1 MAFADNNIIPV
12 QLDYRFVTTRKIWQ
26 YDYGQILSITGQNLP
41 TATEVHF
48 SLDIRGGSTL
58 SRVGTT
64 IDGVT
69 TVKIPDELLKNNGK
83 SGDFSIYAFIY
94 VTDEESGNTEYRITI
109 PVYSRPKPENP
120 SVDPAPE
127 PNIFHETVTAV
138 NNAADR
144 AEKAA
149 KDTEQIRDNLNLD
162 LSEKITRPQSAKV
175 GQVIAVKE
183 VGTDGKPTDFEAK
196 DMTGGASTEEIKE
209 AVGAY
214 MQEHPFEETD
224 PTVPDW
230 AKRPE
235 KPTYTAEDVGALPD
249 NTKIPTK
256 TSELE
261 NDSGFLTEHQD
272 ISGKLDSPPNPE
284 VGKILKIK
292 SVNEDGTFTC
302 EWADDG
308 GSNLDVRINGESIV
322 QDGVVE
328 IPVAGYTSPTQIQA
342 IGLVCVPQGYGISF
356 QYNTHNLIIS
366 NPLPSL
372 IDGRNNMWQAD
383 YYALTLRR
391 IDYAVK
397 AAMCDGKGTAWTADE
412 QAAARERMGIISE
425 DDFELIAT
433 VNPSKEEIVS
443 SMLIDLAKPIKANF
457 YIVCNIGITDK
468 SLNYVNIPRLQLTI
482 NDYTTWM
489 YQPLQKNDTELR
501 YMLMQIPIC
510 KKSGLVILSNHIPIN
525 NDFQSGTNLV
535 GNGLGIAP
543 YSDRNYSKGITKINI
558 VAKDNYSAGYF
569 SKNTVF
575 TIYGKRI

>member
-1 MAFADNNIIPV
+1 MAFADTNIIPV

-64 IDGVT
+64 VDGVT

-94 VTDEESGNTEYRITI
+94 VIDEESGNTEYRITI

-120 SVDPAPE
+120 NVDPTPE

-175 GQVIAVKE
+175 GQIIAVKE

-230 AKRPE
+230 AKQPE

-261 NDSGFLTEHQD
+261 NDSGFLN
-272 ISGKLDSPPNPE
+272 SPPTPE
-284 VGKILKIK
+284 PGKILKIK
-292 SVNEDGTFTC
+292 SVNEDGTFVC
-302 EWADDG
+302 EWADG
-308 GSNLDVRINGESIV
+308 GSNLDVRIDGQSIV
-322 QDGVVE
+322 QDGVAE
-328 IPVAGYTSPTQIQA
+328 IPVANRDNVLGVIKTIPYEFWRTGVGADVNGQLRLYPASEKNIDARQKINVSP
-342 IGLVCVPQGYGISF
+342 ISVK
-356 QYNTHNLIIS
+356 NL
-366 NPLPSL
+366 
-372 IDGRNNMWQAD
+372 
-383 YYALTLRR
+383 
-391 IDYAVK
+391 DYAVK
-397 AAMCDGKGTAWTADE
+397 AAMCDGKSAAWTAEE
-412 QAAARERMGIISE
+412 QAAARERMGIGDLKNVVS
-425 DDFELIAT
+425 AT
-433 VNPSKEEIVS
+433 LE
-443 SMLIDLAKPIKANF
+443 
-457 YIVCNIGITDK
+457 
-468 SLNYVNIPRLQLTI
+468 
-482 NDYTTWM
+482 
-489 YQPLQKNDTELR
+489 
-501 YMLMQIPIC
+501 
-510 KKSGLVILSNHIPIN
+510 
-525 NDFQSGTNLV
+525 
-535 GNGLGIAP
+535 
-543 YSDRNYSKGITKINI
+543 
-558 VAKDNYSAGYF
+558 
-569 SKNTVF
+569 
-575 TIYGKRI
+575 

>member
-1 MAFADNNIIPV
+1 MDTNIIPV

-64 IDGVT
+64 MDGVT

-94 VTDEESGNTEYRITI
+94 VADEESGNTEYRITI

-230 AKRPE
+230 AKQPE
-235 KPTYTAEDVGALPD
+235 KPTYTAEEVGALPD

-261 NDSGFLTEHQD
+261 NDSGFLV
-272 ISGKLDSPPNPE
+272 SPPAPE
-284 VGKILKIK
+284 VGKILKIR

-308 GSNLDVRINGESIV
+308 GSNLDVRIDGKSIV
-322 QDGVVE
+322 QDGVAE
-328 IPVAGYTSPTQIQA
+328 IPISSHDTLGLVYTDNSAGGYTT
-342 IGLVCVPQGYGISF
+342 GLMNQQGRLKV
-356 QYNTHNLIIS
+356 NTASIDDVNKRRLRKEIDCS
-366 NPLPSL
+366 NF
-372 IDGRNNMWQAD
+372 
-383 YYALTLRR
+383 
-391 IDYAVK
+391 DYAVK
-397 AAMCDGKGTAWTADE
+397 AAMCDGKGATWTAEEQASARDRMGAWTTIADITLAE
-412 QAAARERMGIISE
+412 DVNLIDGVSVQGYRKYSVVVLLSQIIATDCYIQPRIVCGNSKTAMAYESAKNMTFLLFDIEELGYIGGENSSSLFGCGSYKNEIGAISPNACKYSTVKANYNSTGKFPFLMGIG
-425 DDFELIAT
+425 
-433 VNPSKEEIVS
+433 VV
-443 SMLIDLAKPIKANF
+443 AN
-457 YIVCNIGITDK
+457 GA
-468 SLNYVNIPRLQLTI
+468 NIP
-482 NDYTTWM
+482 
-489 YQPLQKNDTELR
+489 
-501 YMLMQIPIC
+501 
-510 KKSGLVILSNHIPIN
+510 SGS
-525 NDFQSGTNLV
+525 
-535 GNGLGIAP
+535 
-543 YSDRNYSKGITKINI
+543 
-558 VAKDNYSAGYF
+558 
-569 SKNTVF
+569 
-575 TIYGKRI
+575 RIIIRGV

>member
-1 MAFADNNIIPV
+1 MDTNIIPI

-64 IDGVT
+64 MDGVT

-183 VGTDGKPTDFEAK
+183 VGTDGKPTNFEAK

-261 NDSGFLTEHQD
+261 NDSGFLY
-272 ISGKLDSPPNPE
+272 SPPTPE

-302 EWADDG
+302 EWADG
-308 GSNLDVRINGESIV
+308 GSNLDVRIDGQSIV
-322 QDGVVE
+322 QDGVAD
-328 IPVAGYTSPTQIQA
+328 IPVGQWNKYSLFKVGSGMSVTAGEI
-342 IGLVCVPQGYGISF
+342 
-356 QYNTHNLIIS
+356 H
-366 NPLPSL
+366 PLPANDDRLSKREWYSPITAGIL
-372 IDGRNNMWQAD
+372 DKS
-383 YYALTLRR
+383 
-391 IDYAVK
+391 VK
-397 AAMCDGKGTAWTADE
+397 AAMCDGKGATWTADE
-412 QAAARERMGIISE
+412 QVAARERMGVGDYAVIISTTLE
-425 DDFELIAT
+425 EETVSITYTQKDNGNALNEKDIIVYIELPNAAT
-433 VNPSKEEIVS
+433 
-443 SMLIDLAKPIKANF
+443 
-457 YIVCNIGITDK
+457 
-468 SLNYVNIPRLQLTI
+468 
-482 NDYTTWM
+482 
-489 YQPLQKNDTELR
+489 KNTNGW
-501 YMLMQIPIC
+501 I
-510 KKSGLVILSNHIPIN
+510 SFN
-525 NDFQSGTNLV
+525 NDKIYNNIFMAKDYKYYIGKMRDIGGLWIGENNTFAAINPASATNSEYLRHQAYGIKNPDVISIINRINIYLVNGEKFPVGTNIKIYSRRL
-535 GNGLGIAP
+535 GN
-543 YSDRNYSKGITKINI
+543 
-558 VAKDNYSAGYF
+558 
-569 SKNTVF
+569 
-575 TIYGKRI
+575 

>member
-1 MAFADNNIIPV
+1 MDNNIIPV

-144 AEKAA
+144 AEKAV
-149 KDTEQIRDNLNLD
+149 KETEQIRDNLNLD

-183 VGTDGKPTDFEAK
+183 VGTDGKPTNFEAK

-209 AVGAY
+209 AVGEY

-230 AKRPE
+230 AKQPE
-235 KPTYTAEDVGALPD
+235 KPTYTAEEVGALPD

-261 NDSGFLTEHQD
+261 NDSGFLY
-272 ISGKLDSPPNPE
+272 SPPTPE

-292 SVNEDGTFTC
+292 SVNEDGTFVC

-308 GSNLDVRINGESIV
+308 GSNLDVRIDGKSIV
-322 QDGVVE
+322 QDGVAE
-328 IPVAGYTSPTQIQA
+328 IPISSHDTL
-342 IGLVCVPQGYGISF
+342 GLVYTDNSAGDYTTGLMNQQGRL
-356 QYNTHNLIIS
+356 QVNTASIDDVNKRRLRKEIDCS
-366 NPLPSL
+366 NF
-372 IDGRNNMWQAD
+372 
-383 YYALTLRR
+383 
-391 IDYAVK
+391 DYAVK
-397 AAMCDGKGTAWTADE
+397 AAMCDGKGAAWTAEE
-412 QAAARERMGIISE
+412 QASARDRMGAWTTIADITLAE
-425 DDFELIAT
+425 DVNLIDGVSVQGYRKYSVVVLLSQIIAT
-433 VNPSKEEIVS
+433 DCYIQPRIVCGNSKTAMAYESAKNMTFLLFDIEELGYIGGENS
-443 SMLIDLAKPIKANF
+443 SSLFGCGSYKNGIGAISPNAFKYSTVKANYNSTGKF
-457 YIVCNIGITDK
+457 PFLMGIGVVA
-468 SLNYVNIPRLQLTI
+468 NGANIP
-482 NDYTTWM
+482 
-489 YQPLQKNDTELR
+489 
-501 YMLMQIPIC
+501 
-510 KKSGLVILSNHIPIN
+510 SGSRIIIR
-525 NDFQSGTNLV
+525 G
-535 GNGLGIAP
+535 
-543 YSDRNYSKGITKINI
+543 YS
-558 VAKDNYSAGYF
+558 
-569 SKNTVF
+569 
-575 TIYGKRI
+575 

>member
-1 MAFADNNIIPV
+1 MAFADTNIIPV

-64 IDGVT
+64 MDGVT

-120 SVDPAPE
+120 SVDPTPE

-144 AEKAA
+144 AEKAV

-162 LSEKITRPQSAKV
+162 LSEKVTRPQSAKV

-183 VGTDGKPTDFEAK
+183 VGTDGKPTNFEAK

-209 AVGAY
+209 AVGEY
-214 MQEHPFEETD
+214 MQEHPLKETD

-230 AKRPE
+230 AKQPE

-261 NDSGFLTEHQD
+261 NDSGFLN
-272 ISGKLDSPPNPE
+272 SPPTPE
-284 VGKILKIK
+284 VGKILRVK
-292 SVNEDGTFTC
+292 SVNEDGTFVC
-302 EWADDG
+302 EWADG
-308 GSNLDVRINGESIV
+308 GSNLDVRIDGKSIV
-322 QDGVVE
+322 QDGVAE
-328 IPVAGYTSPTQIQA
+328 IPISSHDTLGLVYTDNSAGGYTT
-342 IGLVCVPQGYGISF
+342 GLMNRQGRL
-356 QYNTHNLIIS
+356 QVNTASIDDVNKRRLRKEIDCS
-366 NPLPSL
+366 NF
-372 IDGRNNMWQAD
+372 
-383 YYALTLRR
+383 
-391 IDYAVK
+391 DYAVK
-397 AAMCDGKGTAWTADE
+397 AAMCDGKGAAWTAEE
-412 QAAARERMGIISE
+412 QVAARERMG
-425 DDFELIAT
+425 
-433 VNPSKEEIVS
+433 V
-443 SMLIDLAKPIKANF
+443 
-457 YIVCNIGITDK
+457 G
-468 SLNYVNIPRLQLTI
+468 NYVVIIDTTLEEESASITYTQKDSGNALNEKDIIVYIELPNAVTKNTNGWISYNNTKIYNNLFMAKDYKYYIGKMRDIGGLWIGENNTYAAINPASATNSEYLRHQAYGIKNPDAISTI
-482 NDYTTWM
+482 NSINIY
-489 YQPLQKNDTELR
+489 
-501 YMLMQIPIC
+501 
-510 KKSGLVILSNHIPIN
+510 LVNGEKFPV
-525 NDFQSGTNLV
+525 GTNIKIYSRRH
-535 GNGLGIAP
+535 GN
-543 YSDRNYSKGITKINI
+543 
-558 VAKDNYSAGYF
+558 
-569 SKNTVF
+569 
-575 TIYGKRI
+575 

>member
-12 QLDYRFVTTRKIWQ
+12 QLDYRFVTTHKIWQ

-64 IDGVT
+64 MDGVT

-94 VTDEESGNTEYRITI
+94 VADEESGNTEYRITI

-230 AKRPE
+230 AKQPE

-261 NDSGFLTEHQD
+261 NDSGFLY
-272 ISGKLDSPPNPE
+272 SPPTPE

-302 EWADDG
+302 EWADS

-322 QDGVVE
+322 QDGVAE
-328 IPVAGYTSPTQIQA
+328 IPISSHDTLGLVYTDNSAGGYTT
-342 IGLVCVPQGYGISF
+342 GLMNQQGRLKVNTAGIDDV
-356 QYNTHNLIIS
+356 NKRRLRKEIDCS
-366 NPLPSL
+366 NF
-372 IDGRNNMWQAD
+372 
-383 YYALTLRR
+383 
-391 IDYAVK
+391 DYAVK
-397 AAMCDGKGTAWTADE
+397 AAMCDGKGAAWAADE
-412 QAAARERMGIISE
+412 QVAARERIGALDTQDMIDITEITMDAETLKYVFPSFADYRILEIS
-425 DDFELIAT
+425 
-433 VNPSKEEIVS
+433 
-443 SMLIDLAKPIKANF
+443 
-457 YIVCNIGITDK
+457 
-468 SLNYVNIPRLQLTI
+468 
-482 NDYTTWM
+482 
-489 YQPLQKNDTELR
+489 
-501 YMLMQIPIC
+501 
-510 KKSGLVILSNHIPIN
+510 
-525 NDFQSGTNLV
+525 
-535 GNGLGIAP
+535 
-543 YSDRNYSKGITKINI
+543 
-558 VAKDNYSAGYF
+558 F
-569 SKNTVF
+569 SKTKKEIAGLTGNIWLKPNYAHAQWIVTSTFADMLNIFTLDTSGKSCIGKNVHTNNTQIVTGTQGLIVDKEYWNTEF
-575 TIYGKRI
+575 RGSPYLLLPNTEWAQYCAECNTIIKVRGVKR

>member
-64 IDGVT
+64 MDGVT

-261 NDSGFLTEHQD
+261 NDSGFLV
-272 ISGKLDSPPNPE
+272 SPPTPE
-284 VGKILKIK
+284 PGKILKIK
-292 SVNEDGTFTC
+292 SVNEDGTFVC
-302 EWADDG
+302 EWADG

-322 QDGVVE
+322 QDGVAE
-328 IPVAGYTSPTQIQA
+328 IPIVANNN
-342 IGLVCVPQGYGISF
+342 GYGVTKIGATWYTALGF
-356 QYNTHNLIIS
+356 ANDGTLQVQKATLDHINTRYPHNSGTIMPS
-366 NPLPSL
+366 NF
-372 IDGRNNMWQAD
+372 DH
-383 YYALTLRR
+383 
-391 IDYAVK
+391 AVK
-397 AAMCDGKGTAWTADE
+397 AAMCDGKGAAWTAEE
-412 QAAARERMGIISE
+412 QAAARERMGALDTQDMIDITEITMDAETLKYVFPAFADYRILEIS
-425 DDFELIAT
+425 
-433 VNPSKEEIVS
+433 
-443 SMLIDLAKPIKANF
+443 
-457 YIVCNIGITDK
+457 
-468 SLNYVNIPRLQLTI
+468 
-482 NDYTTWM
+482 
-489 YQPLQKNDTELR
+489 
-501 YMLMQIPIC
+501 
-510 KKSGLVILSNHIPIN
+510 
-525 NDFQSGTNLV
+525 
-535 GNGLGIAP
+535 
-543 YSDRNYSKGITKINI
+543 
-558 VAKDNYSAGYF
+558 F
-569 SKNTVF
+569 SKTKKEIAGLTGNICLKPNYAHAQWIVTSTFADMFNIFTLDTSGKSCIGKNVHTNNTQIVTGTQGLIVDKEYWNTEF
-575 TIYGKRI
+575 RGSPYLLLPNTEWAQYFAECNTAIKVRGIKR

>member
-1 MAFADNNIIPV
+1 MAFADTNIIPV

-26 YDYGQILSITGQNLP
+26 YDYGQILSITGQNLQ

-64 IDGVT
+64 MDGVT

-183 VGTDGKPTDFEAK
+183 VGTDGKPTNFEAK

-261 NDSGFLTEHQD
+261 NDSGFLY
-272 ISGKLDSPPNPE
+272 SPPTPE

-292 SVNEDGTFTC
+292 SVNEDGTFVC

-308 GSNLDVRINGESIV
+308 GSNLDVRIDGKSIV
-322 QDGVVE
+322 QDGVAE
-328 IPVAGYTSPTQIQA
+328 IPISSHDTLGLVYTDNSAGGYTT
-342 IGLVCVPQGYGISF
+342 GLMNQQGRLKV
-356 QYNTHNLIIS
+356 NTASIDDVNKRRLRKEIDCS
-366 NPLPSL
+366 NF
-372 IDGRNNMWQAD
+372 
-383 YYALTLRR
+383 
-391 IDYAVK
+391 DYAVK
-397 AAMCDGKGTAWTADE
+397 AAMCDGKGAAWTADE
-412 QAAARERMGIISE
+412 QKAAKERIGVIKRYDVDLFESVILEEEAASIRFNFPE
-425 DDFELIAT
+425 TQKLEYCILRFEIPQVTKSSPLYIELDDALAVLI
-433 VNPSKEEIVS
+433 P
-443 SMLIDLAKPIKANF
+443 
-457 YIVCNIGITDK
+457 
-468 SLNYVNIPRLQLTI
+468 
-482 NDYTTWM
+482 
-489 YQPLQKNDTELR
+489 
-501 YMLMQIPIC
+501 
-510 KKSGLVILSNHIPIN
+510 SGLVST
-525 NDFQSGTNLV
+525 SGTRCLTVECFIKDKEVYADISGNSTNFTTGQMSRAYQDNSQIRTEINYINLRMA
-535 GNGLGIAP
+535 NGCVYPAG
-543 YSDRNYSKGITKINI
+543 TKVSLLI
-558 VAKDNYSAGYF
+558 
-569 SKNTVF
+569 
-575 TIYGKRI
+575 

>member
-1 MAFADNNIIPV
+1 MAFADTNIIPI

-64 IDGVT
+64 MDGVT

-94 VTDEESGNTEYRITI
+94 VADEESGNTEYRITI

-230 AKRPE
+230 AKQPE

-261 NDSGFLTEHQD
+261 NDSGFLV
-272 ISGKLDSPPNPE
+272 SPPAPE

-302 EWADDG
+302 EWADG

-322 QDGVVE
+322 QDGVAE
-328 IPVAGYTSPTQIQA
+328 IPISSHDTLGLVYTDNSAGGYTT
-342 IGLVCVPQGYGISF
+342 GLMNQQGRLKV
-356 QYNTHNLIIS
+356 NTASIDDVNKRRLRKEIDCS
-366 NPLPSL
+366 NF
-372 IDGRNNMWQAD
+372 
-383 YYALTLRR
+383 
-391 IDYAVK
+391 DYAVK
-397 AAMCDGKGTAWTADE
+397 AAMCDGKGAAWTAEE
-412 QAAARERMGIISE
+412 QATARERMGIISE

-443 SMLIDLAKPIKANF
+443 SMLIDLAEPIKANF

-489 YQPLQKNDTELR
+489 YQSLQKNSTELR

-510 KKSGLVILSNHIPIN
+510 KKNGLVILSNPIPIN

-558 VAKDNYSAGYF
+558 TAKDNYSAGYF

>member
-1 MAFADNNIIPV
+1 MDNNIIPV

-64 IDGVT
+64 MDGVT

-83 SGDFSIYAFIY
+83 SGDFSIYAFMY
-94 VTDEESGNTEYRITI
+94 VADEASGNTEYRITI

-127 PNIFHETVTAV
+127 PNIFHETITAV

-214 MQEHPFEETD
+214 MQEHPLEETD

-230 AKRPE
+230 AKQPE

-261 NDSGFLTEHQD
+261 NDSGFL
-272 ISGKLDSPPNPE
+272 DSPPTPK

-308 GSNLDVRINGESIV
+308 GSNLDVRIDGKSIV
-322 QDGVVE
+322 QDGVAE
-328 IPVAGYTSPTQIQA
+328 IPISSHDTLGLVYTDNSAGGYTT
-342 IGLVCVPQGYGISF
+342 GLMNRQGRL
-356 QYNTHNLIIS
+356 QVNTASIDDVNKRRLRKEIDCS
-366 NPLPSL
+366 NF
-372 IDGRNNMWQAD
+372 
-383 YYALTLRR
+383 
-391 IDYAVK
+391 DYAVK
-397 AAMCDGKGTAWTADE
+397 AAMCDGEGAAWTADE
-412 QAAARERMGIISE
+412 RAAARERMGAYRR
-425 DDFELIAT
+425 DYRLIADITLEQESSRLIVEKDADGKDISLRKAKIFAFSPAPREDSKKNGYVQLNDKGIYYGAIDWKVNGNNSAT
-433 VNPSKEEIVS
+433 VVDIDTFGEIAPATVKY
-443 SMLIDLAKPIKANF
+443 APAH
-457 YIVCNIGITDK
+457 NIGIA
-468 SLNYVNIPRLQLTI
+468 S
-482 NDYTTWM
+482 
-489 YQPLQKNDTELR
+489 
-501 YMLMQIPIC
+501 
-510 KKSGLVILSNHIPIN
+510 
-525 NDFQSGTNLV
+525 
-535 GNGLGIAP
+535 
-543 YSDRNYSKGITKINI
+543 
-558 VAKDNYSAGYF
+558 
-569 SKNTVF
+569 SKNIIMSIGNKLDYCNEINKILILANYYFDAGTRF
-575 TIYGKRI
+575 IIMGKE

>member
-1 MAFADNNIIPV
+1 MDTNIIPV

-64 IDGVT
+64 VDGAT

-83 SGDFSIYAFIY
+83 SGDFSIYAFVY
-94 VTDEESGNTEYRITI
+94 VADEESGNTEYRITI

-230 AKRPE
+230 AKQPE

-261 NDSGFLTEHQD
+261 NDSGFLV
-272 ISGKLDSPPNPE
+272 SPPTPE
-284 VGKILKIK
+284 VGKILKIR
-292 SVNEDGTFTC
+292 SVNEDGTFVC
-302 EWADDG
+302 EWADG
-308 GSNLDVRINGESIV
+308 GSDVDVRIDGQSIVKDGVAEIPILNTDDGQFGVVKTRRLIYGIGANANGELFID
-322 QDGVVE
+322 QANRTNMDKRE
-328 IPVAGYTSPTQIQA
+328 QYRAITSFT
-342 IGLVCVPQGYGISF
+342 
-356 QYNTHNLIIS
+356 
-366 NPLPSL
+366 
-372 IDGRNNMWQAD
+372 M
-383 YYALTLRR
+383 
-391 IDYAVK
+391 DYAVK
-397 AAMCDGKGTAWTADE
+397 VAMCDGKGAAWTAEE
-412 QAAARERMGIISE
+412 QAAARERMGAYRR
-425 DDFELIAT
+425 DYRLIADITLEQESSRLIVEKDADGKDISLRKAKIFVFSPVPRENSKNNGYVQLNDKGIYYGAIDWKVNEKNSVT
-433 VNPSKEEIVS
+433 V
-443 SMLIDLAKPIKANF
+443 
-457 YIVCNIGITDK
+457 
-468 SLNYVNIPRLQLTI
+468 VNIDIFGEIAPTI
-482 NDYTTWM
+482 VKFVPAHNVGIATTKTISM
-489 YQPLQKNDTELR
+489 
-501 YMLMQIPIC
+501 
-510 KKSGLVILSNHIPIN
+510 S
-525 NDFQSGTNLV
+525 V
-535 GNGLGIAP
+535 GNKLDYYNEINKITILA
-543 YSDRNYSKGITKINI
+543 NYYFDKGTRFIII
-558 VAKDNYSAGYF
+558 
-569 SKNTVF
+569 
-575 TIYGKRI
+575 GKE

>member
-1 MAFADNNIIPV
+1 MAFADNNIIPI

-64 IDGVT
+64 MDGVT

-94 VTDEESGNTEYRITI
+94 VADEESGNTEYRITI

-235 KPTYTAEDVGALPD
+235 KPTYTAEEVGALPD

-261 NDSGFLTEHQD
+261 NDSGFLV
-272 ISGKLDSPPNPE
+272 SPPTPE
-284 VGKILKIK
+284 PGKILKIK
-292 SVNEDGTFTC
+292 SVNEDGTFVC
-302 EWADDG
+302 KWADG
-308 GSNLDVRINGESIV
+308 GSNLDVRIDGKSIV
-322 QDGVVE
+322 QDGVAE
-328 IPVAGYTSPTQIQA
+328 IPISSHDTLGLVYTDNSAGGYTT
-342 IGLVCVPQGYGISF
+342 GLMNQQGRLKV
-356 QYNTHNLIIS
+356 NTASIDDVNKRRLRKEIDCS
-366 NPLPSL
+366 NF
-372 IDGRNNMWQAD
+372 
-383 YYALTLRR
+383 
-391 IDYAVK
+391 DYAVK
-397 AAMCDGKGTAWTADE
+397 AAMCDGKGAAWTAEE
-412 QAAARERMGIISE
+412 QASARDRMGAWTTIADITLAE
-425 DDFELIAT
+425 DVNLIDGVSVQGYRKYSVVVLLSQIIAT
-433 VNPSKEEIVS
+433 DCYIQPRIVCGNNKTAMAYESAKNMTFLLFDIEELGYIGGENS
-443 SMLIDLAKPIKANF
+443 SSLFGCGSYKNGIGAISPNAFKYSTVKANYNSTGKF
-457 YIVCNIGITDK
+457 PFLTGIGVVA
-468 SLNYVNIPRLQLTI
+468 NGANIP
-482 NDYTTWM
+482 
-489 YQPLQKNDTELR
+489 
-501 YMLMQIPIC
+501 
-510 KKSGLVILSNHIPIN
+510 SGSRIIIR
-525 NDFQSGTNLV
+525 G
-535 GNGLGIAP
+535 
-543 YSDRNYSKGITKINI
+543 YS
-558 VAKDNYSAGYF
+558 
-569 SKNTVF
+569 
-575 TIYGKRI
+575 

>member
-1 MAFADNNIIPV
+1 MAFADTNIIPV

-64 IDGVT
+64 MDGVT

-94 VTDEESGNTEYRITI
+94 VADEESGNTEYRITI

-120 SVDPAPE
+120 SVDPAPK

-162 LSEKITRPQSAKV
+162 LSEKMTRPQSAKV
-175 GQVIAVKE
+175 GQVIAVKK

-209 AVGAY
+209 AVGEY
-214 MQEHPFEETD
+214 MQEHPLEETD

-230 AKRPE
+230 AKQPE

-261 NDSGFLTEHQD
+261 NDSGFLY
-272 ISGKLDSPPNPE
+272 SPPTPE

-292 SVNEDGTFTC
+292 SINEDGTFVC
-302 EWADDG
+302 EWADG
-308 GSNLDVRINGESIV
+308 GNDLDVRINGESIV
-322 QDGVVE
+322 QDGVAE
-328 IPVAGYTSPTQIQA
+328 IPIANRDNVLGVIKTIPYEFWGTGVGTDANGQLRLYPASEKNIDARQKINVSP
-342 IGLVCVPQGYGISF
+342 ISVK
-356 QYNTHNLIIS
+356 NL
-366 NPLPSL
+366 
-372 IDGRNNMWQAD
+372 
-383 YYALTLRR
+383 
-391 IDYAVK
+391 DYAVK
-397 AAMCDGKGTAWTADE
+397 AAMCDGKGAAWTAEE
-412 QAAARERMGIISE
+412 QAAARERMG
-425 DDFELIAT
+425 T
-433 VNPSKEEIVS
+433 WTT
-443 SMLIDLAKPIKANF
+443 
-457 YIVCNIGITDK
+457 ITDITLEENVDSIDGVSVPYYQK
-468 SLNYVNIPRLQLTI
+468 YSVVLLLSQAITVDCYIQPKLICGNSASAIAYENAKKMTFLFFDIEEFGYIGGENSSSLFGCESYKNEIGAISPNFFKYSTAKVNYN
-482 NDYTTWM
+482 
-489 YQPLQKNDTELR
+489 
-501 YMLMQIPIC
+501 
-510 KKSGLVILSNHIPIN
+510 
-525 NDFQSGTNLV
+525 
-535 GNGLGIAP
+535 
-543 YSDRNYSKGITKINI
+543 
-558 VAKDNYSAGYF
+558 SAGKF
-569 SKNTVF
+569 PFLTGIGVIANGAS
-575 TIYGKRI
+575 IPSGSRIIIRGYN

>member
-1 MAFADNNIIPV
+1 MDTNIIPV

-64 IDGVT
+64 MDGVT

-94 VTDEESGNTEYRITI
+94 VADEESGNTEYRITI

-261 NDSGFLTEHQD
+261 NDSGFLV
-272 ISGKLDSPPNPE
+272 SPPTPE
-284 VGKILKIK
+284 VGKILKIR

-308 GSNLDVRINGESIV
+308 GSNLDVRIDGKSIV
-322 QDGVVE
+322 QDGVAE
-328 IPVAGYTSPTQIQA
+328 IPISSHDTLGLVYTDNSAGGYTT
-342 IGLVCVPQGYGISF
+342 GLMNQQGRLKV
-356 QYNTHNLIIS
+356 NTASIDDVNKRRLRKEIDCS
-366 NPLPSL
+366 NF
-372 IDGRNNMWQAD
+372 
-383 YYALTLRR
+383 
-391 IDYAVK
+391 DYAVK
-397 AAMCDGKGTAWTADE
+397 AAMCDGKGAAWTAEE
-412 QAAARERMGIISE
+412 QATARERMGMN
-425 DDFELIAT
+425 DWELIAEIT
-433 VNPSKEEIVS
+433 MPEDAEEANALTIDTDINGKSFQLIKARLCALFPKYTGESTIPNYSFMSINGVSTGPNAPLYYTSAWNKLSKNNRTGMIYEIDISGPQRIEKRERSVNSGWADTYYGVATDNIGVIIS
-443 SMLIDLAKPIKANF
+443 DNINIQSITSIGGTSMLIYPGCKF
-457 YIVCNIGITDK
+457 
-468 SLNYVNIPRLQLTI
+468 
-482 NDYTTWM
+482 
-489 YQPLQKNDTELR
+489 
-501 YMLMQIPIC
+501 MLY
-510 KKSGLVILSNHIPIN
+510 GVR
-525 NDFQSGTNLV
+525 GE
-535 GNGLGIAP
+535 
-543 YSDRNYSKGITKINI
+543 RN
-558 VAKDNYSAGYF
+558 
-569 SKNTVF
+569 
-575 TIYGKRI
+575 

>member
-1 MAFADNNIIPV
+1 MDTNIIPV

-64 IDGVT
+64 MDGVT

-94 VTDEESGNTEYRITI
+94 VADEESGNTEYRITI

-230 AKRPE
+230 AKQPE
-235 KPTYTAEDVGALPD
+235 KPTYTAEEVGALPD

-261 NDSGFLTEHQD
+261 NDSGFL
-272 ISGKLDSPPNPE
+272 DSPPTPE

-292 SVNEDGTFTC
+292 SVNEDGTFVC

-308 GSNLDVRINGESIV
+308 GSNLDVQINGESIV
-322 QDGVVE
+322 QDGVAE
-328 IPVAGYTSPTQIQA
+328 IPLATKTEKAGLVTIDKYVTRGGIVKADASTGLIRIQA
-342 IGLVCVPQGYGISF
+342 ASK
-356 QYNTHNLIIS
+356 S
-366 NPLPSL
+366 N
-372 IDGRNNMWQAD
+372 IDARNNSFCPIVPN
-383 YYALTLRR
+383 YSL
-391 IDYAVK
+391 DYAVK
-397 AAMCDGKGTAWTADE
+397 AAMCDGKGAAWIAEE
-412 QAAARERMGIISE
+412 QAAARERMGVGDYAVIISTTLE
-425 DDFELIAT
+425 EETVSITYTQKDNGNALNEKDIIVYIELPNAAT
-433 VNPSKEEIVS
+433 
-443 SMLIDLAKPIKANF
+443 
-457 YIVCNIGITDK
+457 
-468 SLNYVNIPRLQLTI
+468 
-482 NDYTTWM
+482 
-489 YQPLQKNDTELR
+489 KNTNGW
-501 YMLMQIPIC
+501 I
-510 KKSGLVILSNHIPIN
+510 SFN
-525 NDFQSGTNLV
+525 NDKIYNNIFMAKDYKYYIGKMRDIGGLWIGENNTFAAINPASATNSEYLRHQAYGIKNPDVISIINRINIYLVNGEKFPVGTNIKIYSRRL
-535 GNGLGIAP
+535 GN
-543 YSDRNYSKGITKINI
+543 
-558 VAKDNYSAGYF
+558 
-569 SKNTVF
+569 
-575 TIYGKRI
+575 

>member
-64 IDGVT
+64 MDGVT

-230 AKRPE
+230 AKQPE

-261 NDSGFLTEHQD
+261 NDSGFLY
-272 ISGKLDSPPNPE
+272 SPPTPE

-302 EWADDG
+302 EWADS

-322 QDGVVE
+322 QDGVAE
-328 IPVAGYTSPTQIQA
+328 IPLAAKTEKAGLVTIDKYATRGGIAKADASTGLIRIQA
-342 IGLVCVPQGYGISF
+342 ASK
-356 QYNTHNLIIS
+356 S
-366 NPLPSL
+366 N
-372 IDGRNNMWQAD
+372 IDARNNSFCPIVPN
-383 YYALTLRR
+383 YIL
-391 IDYAVK
+391 DYAVK
-397 AAMCDGKGTAWTADE
+397 AAMCDGKGAAWTAEE
-412 QAAARERMGIISE
+412 QAAARDRMGAWTTIADITLDE
-425 DDFELIAT
+425 D
-433 VNPSKEEIVS
+433 
-443 SMLIDLAKPIKANF
+443 
-457 YIVCNIGITDK
+457 
-468 SLNYVNIPRLQLTI
+468 VNIIDAVSVQGYRKYSVVVLLSQHITGDCYIQPRLICGNSMSTVA
-482 NDYTTWM
+482 YESA
-489 YQPLQKNDTELR
+489 KNMTFLFFDIEEFG
-501 YMLMQIPIC
+501 YI
-510 KKSGLVILSNHIPIN
+510 G
-525 NDFQSGTNLV
+525 GTNSSSLF
-535 GNGLGIAP
+535 GCESYKNEIGAISP
-543 YSDRNYSKGITKINI
+543 NIFKYSTVKINY
-558 VAKDNYSAGYF
+558 NSAGKF
-569 SKNTVF
+569 PFLTGIGVVAQGAS
-575 TIYGKRI
+575 IPSGSRIIIRGHS

>member
-183 VGTDGKPTDFEAK
+183 VGIDGKPTDFEAK
-196 DMTGGASTEEIKE
+196 DMIGGASTEEIKE

-230 AKRPE
+230 AKQPE
-235 KPTYTAEDVGALPD
+235 KPTYTAEEVGALPD
-249 NTKIPTK
+249 NTINNGKAYSDLRDWLHHLIVYPKRNIKVIIPTR
-256 TSELE
+256 
-261 NDSGFLTEHQD
+261 
-272 ISGKLDSPPNPE
+272 P
-284 VGKILKIK
+284 
-292 SVNEDGTFTC
+292 
-302 EWADDG
+302 
-308 GSNLDVRINGESIV
+308 
-322 QDGVVE
+322 
-328 IPVAGYTSPTQIQA
+328 
-342 IGLVCVPQGYGISF
+342 
-356 QYNTHNLIIS
+356 
-366 NPLPSL
+366 
-372 IDGRNNMWQAD
+372 
-383 YYALTLRR
+383 
-391 IDYAVK
+391 
-397 AAMCDGKGTAWTADE
+397 
-412 QAAARERMGIISE
+412 
-425 DDFELIAT
+425 
-433 VNPSKEEIVS
+433 KE
-443 SMLIDLAKPIKANF
+443 
-457 YIVCNIGITDK
+457 
-468 SLNYVNIPRLQLTI
+468 
-482 NDYTTWM
+482 
-489 YQPLQKNDTELR
+489 
-501 YMLMQIPIC
+501 
-510 KKSGLVILSNHIPIN
+510 
-525 NDFQSGTNLV
+525 
-535 GNGLGIAP
+535 
-543 YSDRNYSKGITKINI
+543 
-558 VAKDNYSAGYF
+558 
-569 SKNTVF
+569 
-575 TIYGKRI
+575 

>member
-1 MAFADNNIIPV
+1 MDNNIIPV

-64 IDGVT
+64 MDGVT

-83 SGDFSIYAFIY
+83 SGDFSIYAFVY
-94 VTDEESGNTEYRITI
+94 VADEASGNTEYRITI

-120 SVDPAPE
+120 SIDPAPE

-144 AEKAA
+144 AEKAV

-183 VGTDGKPTDFEAK
+183 VGIDGKPTDFEAK
-196 DMTGGASTEEIKE
+196 DMTGSASTEEIKE

-214 MQEHPFEETD
+214 MQEHPLEETD

-230 AKRPE
+230 AKQPE

-272 ISGKLDSPPNPE
+272 ISGKLDSPPTPE
-284 VGKILKIK
+284 VGKILRVK
-292 SVNEDGTFTC
+292 SVNEDGTFVC
-302 EWADDG
+302 EWADGG
-308 GSNLDVRINGESIV
+308 GSNLDVRIDGKSIV
-322 QDGVVE
+322 QDGVAE
-328 IPVAGYTSPTQIQA
+328 IPVANRDNVLGVIKTIPYEFWGTGVGTNASGQLRLYPASEKNIDARQKINVSP
-342 IGLVCVPQGYGISF
+342 ISVK
-356 QYNTHNLIIS
+356 NL
-366 NPLPSL
+366 
-372 IDGRNNMWQAD
+372 
-383 YYALTLRR
+383 
-391 IDYAVK
+391 DYAIK
-397 AAMCDGKGTAWTADE
+397 AAMCDGKGAVWTADE
-412 QAAARERMGIISE
+412 RAAARERMGAYRR
-425 DDFELIAT
+425 DYRLIADITLEQESSRLIVEKDADGKDISLRKAKIFAFSPAPREDSKKNGYVQLNDKGIYYGAIDWKVNGNNSAT
-433 VNPSKEEIVS
+433 VVDIDTFGEIAPATVKY
-443 SMLIDLAKPIKANF
+443 APAH
-457 YIVCNIGITDK
+457 NIGIA
-468 SLNYVNIPRLQLTI
+468 S
-482 NDYTTWM
+482 
-489 YQPLQKNDTELR
+489 
-501 YMLMQIPIC
+501 
-510 KKSGLVILSNHIPIN
+510 
-525 NDFQSGTNLV
+525 
-535 GNGLGIAP
+535 
-543 YSDRNYSKGITKINI
+543 
-558 VAKDNYSAGYF
+558 
-569 SKNTVF
+569 SKNIIMSIGSKLDYCNEINKILILANYYFDAGTRF
-575 TIYGKRI
+575 IIMGKE

>member
-94 VTDEESGNTEYRITI
+94 VADEESGNTEYRITI

-209 AVGAY
+209 AVDAY

-224 PTVPDW
+224 PTVPDL
-230 AKRPE
+230 AKQPE

-261 NDSGFLTEHQD
+261 NDSGFLY
-272 ISGKLDSPPNPE
+272 SPPTPE

-302 EWADDG
+302 EWADG

-322 QDGVVE
+322 QDGVAE
-328 IPVAGYTSPTQIQA
+328 IPISSHDTLGLVYTDNSAGGYTT
-342 IGLVCVPQGYGISF
+342 GLMNQQGRLRV
-356 QYNTHNLIIS
+356 NTASIDDVNKRLLRKEIDCS
-366 NPLPSL
+366 NF
-372 IDGRNNMWQAD
+372 
-383 YYALTLRR
+383 
-391 IDYAVK
+391 DYAVK
-397 AAMCDGKGTAWTADE
+397 AAMCDGKGEAWTVEE
-412 QAAARERMGIISE
+412 QAAARDRMGAWTTITDITLEE
-425 DDFELIAT
+425 DA
-433 VNPSKEEIVS
+433 N
-443 SMLIDLAKPIKANF
+443 LIDGVSVQGYRRYSVVVLLSQIITTDCYIQPKLVCGNSEAAMAYESAKNMAFLLFDIEELGYIGGKSNSSLFGCASFKSEIGAISPNTFKYSTVKVNYNSIGKFPFLTGIGVIAN
-457 YIVCNIGITDK
+457 GA
-468 SLNYVNIPRLQLTI
+468 SIP
-482 NDYTTWM
+482 
-489 YQPLQKNDTELR
+489 
-501 YMLMQIPIC
+501 
-510 KKSGLVILSNHIPIN
+510 SGS
-525 NDFQSGTNLV
+525 
-535 GNGLGIAP
+535 
-543 YSDRNYSKGITKINI
+543 
-558 VAKDNYSAGYF
+558 
-569 SKNTVF
+569 
-575 TIYGKRI
+575 RIIIRGHN

>member
-1 MAFADNNIIPV
+1 MDTNIIPI
-12 QLDYRFVTTRKIWQ
+12 QLDYRFVTARKIWQ

-48 SLDIRGGSTL
+48 SLDMKGGSTL

-64 IDGVT
+64 VDGVT

-120 SVDPAPE
+120 SVDPTPE

-149 KDTEQIRDNLNLD
+149 KDTEQIRDNLNID

-256 TSELE
+256 TSELD
-261 NDSGFLTEHQD
+261 NDSGFLT
-272 ISGKLDSPPNPE
+272 SPPTPE
-284 VGKILKIK
+284 VGKILRVK
-292 SVNEDGTFTC
+292 SVNEDGTFVC
-302 EWADDG
+302 EWADG
-308 GSNLDVRINGESIV
+308 GSNVDVRINGESIV
-322 QDGVVE
+322 QDGVAD
-328 IPVAGYTSPTQIQA
+328 IPVADGVKYGSSY
-342 IGLVCVPQGYGISF
+342 GLVHFVAGYCYGIETGRTKTSNYEATDGIKLVIPSTAGMNGR
-356 QYNTHNLIIS
+356 YNPGTNGFGAITTS
-366 NPLPSL
+366 
-372 IDGRNNMWQAD
+372 
-383 YYALTLRR
+383 TF
-391 IDYAVK
+391 DYAVK
-397 AAMCDGKGTAWTADE
+397 AAMCDGKGAAWTADE
-412 QAAARERMGIISE
+412 QAAARERIGDASE
-425 DDFELIAT
+425 DDLELIAT
-433 VNPSKEEIVS
+433 VNPSKDEIIS
-443 SMLIDLAKPIKANF
+443 DILIDLSSEPIKANF
-457 YIVCNIGITDK
+457 YIIGDIKITDESSNDIALPK
-468 SLNYVNIPRLQLTI
+468 ISLII
-482 NDYTTWM
+482 NDYTTWF
-489 YQPLQKNDTELR
+489 YQSLQKSSTEMR
-501 YMLMQIPIC
+501 YMLMQMPEC
-510 KKSGLVILSNHIPIN
+510 KNSGIVILSNPIPVN
-525 NDFQSGTNLV
+525 NEFDSTTNLV
-535 GNGLGIAP
+535 GNGLGMAP
-543 YSDRNYSKGITKINI
+543 YSNRNYSEGITKIRI
-558 VAKDNYSAGYF
+558 MAKNNYSTGYF
-569 SKNTVF
+569 SENTVF
-575 TIYGKRI
+575 RLYGKRM

>member
-1 MAFADNNIIPV
+1 MAFADTNIIPI

-64 IDGVT
+64 MDGVT

-94 VTDEESGNTEYRITI
+94 VADEESGNTEYRITI

-230 AKRPE
+230 AKQPE
-235 KPTYTAEDVGALPD
+235 KPTYTAEEVGALPD

-261 NDSGFLTEHQD
+261 NDSGFLY
-272 ISGKLDSPPNPE
+272 SPPTPE

-292 SVNEDGTFTC
+292 SVNEDGTFVC

-322 QDGVVE
+322 QDGVAE
-328 IPVAGYTSPTQIQA
+328 IPISSHDTLGLVYTDNSAGGYTT
-342 IGLVCVPQGYGISF
+342 GLINQQGRLKV
-356 QYNTHNLIIS
+356 NTASIDDVNKRRLRKEIDCS
-366 NPLPSL
+366 NF
-372 IDGRNNMWQAD
+372 
-383 YYALTLRR
+383 
-391 IDYAVK
+391 DYAVK
-397 AAMCDGKGTAWTADE
+397 AAMCDGKGAAWTAEE
-412 QAAARERMGIISE
+412 QAAARARMGALDTQDMIDITE
-425 DDFELIAT
+425 ITMDAETLKYVF
-433 VNPSKEEIVS
+433 PSFADYRILEI
-443 SMLIDLAKPIKANF
+443 L
-457 YIVCNIGITDK
+457 
-468 SLNYVNIPRLQLTI
+468 
-482 NDYTTWM
+482 
-489 YQPLQKNDTELR
+489 
-501 YMLMQIPIC
+501 
-510 KKSGLVILSNHIPIN
+510 
-525 NDFQSGTNLV
+525 
-535 GNGLGIAP
+535 
-543 YSDRNYSKGITKINI
+543 
-558 VAKDNYSAGYF
+558 F
-569 SKNTVF
+569 SKTKKEIAGLTGNIWLKPNYAHAQWIVTSTFADMLNIFTLDTSGKSCIGKNVHTNNTQIVIGTQGLIVDKEYWNTEF
-575 TIYGKRI
+575 RGSPYLLLPNTEWAQYCAECNTIIKVRGIKR

>member
-1 MAFADNNIIPV
+1 MDTNIIPV

-64 IDGVT
+64 MDGAT

-94 VTDEESGNTEYRITI
+94 VADEESGNTEYRITI

-144 AEKAA
+144 AEKAV

-209 AVGAY
+209 VVGAY
-214 MQEHPFEETD
+214 MQEHPFKETD

-230 AKRPE
+230 AKQPE

-261 NDSGFLTEHQD
+261 NDSGFLV
-272 ISGKLDSPPNPE
+272 SPPTPE

-302 EWADDG
+302 EWADG

-322 QDGVVE
+322 QDGVAE
-328 IPVAGYTSPTQIQA
+328 IPISSHDTLGLVYTDNSAGGYTT
-342 IGLVCVPQGYGISF
+342 GLMNQQGRLKV
-356 QYNTHNLIIS
+356 NTASIDDVNKRRLRKEIDCS
-366 NPLPSL
+366 NF
-372 IDGRNNMWQAD
+372 
-383 YYALTLRR
+383 
-391 IDYAVK
+391 DYAVK
-397 AAMCDGKGTAWTADE
+397 AAMCDGKGAAWTAEE
-412 QAAARERMGIISE
+412 QAAARERMGALDTQDMIDITEITMDAETLKYVFPSFADYRILEISFSKTKKE
-425 DDFELIAT
+425 IAGLT
-433 VNPSKEEIVS
+433 GNIW
-443 SMLIDLAKPIKANF
+443 LKAN
-457 YIVCNIGITDK
+457 YAHAQWIVTSTFADMFNIFTLDTSGKSCIGKNVHTNNTQIVIGTQGLIVDKEYWNTEFRGSPYLLLPNTEWAQYCAECNTIIKVRGI
-468 SLNYVNIPRLQLTI
+468 
-482 NDYTTWM
+482 
-489 YQPLQKNDTELR
+489 
-501 YMLMQIPIC
+501 
-510 KKSGLVILSNHIPIN
+510 
-525 NDFQSGTNLV
+525 
-535 GNGLGIAP
+535 
-543 YSDRNYSKGITKINI
+543 
-558 VAKDNYSAGYF
+558 
-569 SKNTVF
+569 
-575 TIYGKRI
+575 KR

>member
-1 MAFADNNIIPV
+1 MDTNIIPV

-64 IDGVT
+64 MDGVT

-94 VTDEESGNTEYRITI
+94 VADEESGNTEYRITI

-149 KDTEQIRDNLNLD
+149 KDTEQIRDNLNID

-183 VGTDGKPTDFEAK
+183 VGTDGKPTNFEAK

-230 AKRPE
+230 AKQPE

-261 NDSGFLTEHQD
+261 NDSGFLY
-272 ISGKLDSPPNPE
+272 SPPTPE
-284 VGKILKIK
+284 PGKILKIK

-322 QDGVVE
+322 QDGVAE
-328 IPVAGYTSPTQIQA
+328 IPISSHDTL
-342 IGLVCVPQGYGISF
+342 GLVYTDNSAGDYSTGLMNRQGRL
-356 QYNTHNLIIS
+356 QVNTASIDDVNKRRLRKEIDCS
-366 NPLPSL
+366 NF
-372 IDGRNNMWQAD
+372 DH
-383 YYALTLRR
+383 
-391 IDYAVK
+391 AVK
-397 AAMCDGKGTAWTADE
+397 AAMCDGKGAAWTAEE
-412 QAAARERMGIISE
+412 QATARDRMGAWTTIADITLDE
-425 DDFELIAT
+425 D
-433 VNPSKEEIVS
+433 
-443 SMLIDLAKPIKANF
+443 
-457 YIVCNIGITDK
+457 
-468 SLNYVNIPRLQLTI
+468 VNIIDAVSVQGYRKYSVVVLLSQHITVDCYIQPRLICGNSMSTVA
-482 NDYTTWM
+482 YESA
-489 YQPLQKNDTELR
+489 KNMTFLFFDIEEFG
-501 YMLMQIPIC
+501 YI
-510 KKSGLVILSNHIPIN
+510 G
-525 NDFQSGTNLV
+525 GTNSSSLF
-535 GNGLGIAP
+535 GCESYKNEIGAISP
-543 YSDRNYSKGITKINI
+543 NIFKYSTVKINY
-558 VAKDNYSAGYF
+558 NSAGKF
-569 SKNTVF
+569 PFLTGIGVVAQGAS
-575 TIYGKRI
+575 IPSGSRIIIRGHS

>member
-1 MAFADNNIIPV
+1 MAFADNNIIPI

-94 VTDEESGNTEYRITI
+94 VADEESGNTEYRITI

-183 VGTDGKPTDFEAK
+183 VGTDGKPTNFEAK

-214 MQEHPFEETD
+214 MQEHPLEETD

-230 AKRPE
+230 AKQPE
-235 KPTYTAEDVGALPD
+235 KPTYTAEEIGALPD

-261 NDSGFLTEHQD
+261 NDSGFL
-272 ISGKLDSPPNPE
+272 DSPPTPE

-292 SVNEDGTFTC
+292 SVNEDGTFVC

-308 GSNLDVRINGESIV
+308 GSNLDVQINGESIV
-322 QDGVVE
+322 QDGVAE
-328 IPVAGYTSPTQIQA
+328 IPLATKTEKAGLVTIDKCATRGGIVKADASTGLIRIQA
-342 IGLVCVPQGYGISF
+342 ASK
-356 QYNTHNLIIS
+356 S
-366 NPLPSL
+366 N
-372 IDGRNNMWQAD
+372 IDARNNSFCPIVSN
-383 YYALTLRR
+383 YSL
-391 IDYAVK
+391 DYAVK
-397 AAMCDGKGTAWTADE
+397 AAMCDGKGAAWTAEE
-412 QAAARERMGIISE
+412 QASARDRMGAWTTIADITLAE
-425 DDFELIAT
+425 DVNLIDGVSVQGYRKYSVVVLLSQIIAT
-433 VNPSKEEIVS
+433 DCYIQPRIVCGNSKTAMAYESAKNMTFLLFDIEEIGYIGGENS
-443 SMLIDLAKPIKANF
+443 SSLFGCGSYKNGIGAISPNAFKYSTVKANYNSTGKF
-457 YIVCNIGITDK
+457 PFLMGIGVVA
-468 SLNYVNIPRLQLTI
+468 NGANIP
-482 NDYTTWM
+482 
-489 YQPLQKNDTELR
+489 
-501 YMLMQIPIC
+501 
-510 KKSGLVILSNHIPIN
+510 SGSRIIIR
-525 NDFQSGTNLV
+525 G
-535 GNGLGIAP
+535 
-543 YSDRNYSKGITKINI
+543 YS
-558 VAKDNYSAGYF
+558 
-569 SKNTVF
+569 
-575 TIYGKRI
+575 

>member
-1 MAFADNNIIPV
+1 MAFADTNIIPI

-64 IDGVT
+64 MDGVT

-94 VTDEESGNTEYRITI
+94 VADEESGNTEYRITI

-230 AKRPE
+230 AKQPE

-261 NDSGFLTEHQD
+261 NDSGFLV
-272 ISGKLDSPPNPE
+272 SPPAPE

-302 EWADDG
+302 EWADG

-322 QDGVVE
+322 QDGVAE
-328 IPVAGYTSPTQIQA
+328 IPISSHDTLGLVYTDNSAGGYTT
-342 IGLVCVPQGYGISF
+342 GLMNQQGRLKV
-356 QYNTHNLIIS
+356 NTASIDDVNKRRLRKEIDCS
-366 NPLPSL
+366 NF
-372 IDGRNNMWQAD
+372 
-383 YYALTLRR
+383 
-391 IDYAVK
+391 DYAVK
-397 AAMCDGKGTAWTADE
+397 AAMCDGKGAAWTAEE
-412 QAAARERMGIISE
+412 QATARERMGIISE

-443 SMLIDLAKPIKANF
+443 SMLIDLAEPIKANF

-482 NDYTTWM
+482 NNYTTWM
-489 YQPLQKNDTELR
+489 YQSLQKNSTELR

-510 KKSGLVILSNHIPIN
+510 KKNGLVILSNPIPIN

-558 VAKDNYSAGYF
+558 TAKDNYSAGYF

>member
-1 MAFADNNIIPV
+1 MDNNIIPV

-26 YDYGQILSITGQNLP
+26 YDYGQILNITGQNLP

-64 IDGVT
+64 MDGVT

-149 KDTEQIRDNLNLD
+149 KDTEQIRDNLSLD

-249 NTKIPTK
+249 NTKVPTK

-261 NDSGFLTEHQD
+261 NDNGFLE
-272 ISGKLDSPPNPE
+272 SPPTPE
-284 VGKILKIK
+284 PGKILKIK
-292 SVNEDGTFTC
+292 SVNEDGTFVC

-308 GSNLDVRINGESIV
+308 GSNLDVRIDGKSIV
-322 QDGVVE
+322 QDGVAE
-328 IPVAGYTSPTQIQA
+328 IPVAKRDNVLGVIKTIPYEFWGTGVGTDYTGQLRLYPASEKNIDARQKSNVSP
-342 IGLVCVPQGYGISF
+342 ISVK
-356 QYNTHNLIIS
+356 NL
-366 NPLPSL
+366 
-372 IDGRNNMWQAD
+372 
-383 YYALTLRR
+383 
-391 IDYAVK
+391 DYAIK
-397 AAMCDGKGTAWTADE
+397 AAMCDGKGTAWTAEE
-412 QAAARERMGIISE
+412 QVVARERMGAYRR
-425 DDFELIAT
+425 DYRLIADITLEQESSRLIVEKDADGKDISLRKAKIFVFSPVPRENSKNNGYVQLNDKGIYYGAIDWKVNEKNSVT
-433 VNPSKEEIVS
+433 V
-443 SMLIDLAKPIKANF
+443 
-457 YIVCNIGITDK
+457 
-468 SLNYVNIPRLQLTI
+468 VNIDIFGEIAPTI
-482 NDYTTWM
+482 VKFVPAHNVSIATTKTISM
-489 YQPLQKNDTELR
+489 
-501 YMLMQIPIC
+501 
-510 KKSGLVILSNHIPIN
+510 S
-525 NDFQSGTNLV
+525 V
-535 GNGLGIAP
+535 GNKLDYYNEINKITILA
-543 YSDRNYSKGITKINI
+543 NYYFDKGTRFIII
-558 VAKDNYSAGYF
+558 
-569 SKNTVF
+569 
-575 TIYGKRI
+575 GKE

>member
-1 MAFADNNIIPV
+1 MRLEQWLKKLSQTNQHYSERSKMDTNIIPV

-64 IDGVT
+64 MDGVT

-94 VTDEESGNTEYRITI
+94 VADEESGNTEYRITI

-120 SVDPAPE
+120 SVDPTPE

-149 KDTEQIRDNLNLD
+149 KDTEQIRDNLNFD

-230 AKRPE
+230 AKQPE

-261 NDSGFLTEHQD
+261 NDSGFLV
-272 ISGKLDSPPNPE
+272 SPPTPE
-284 VGKILKIK
+284 PGKILKIK

-302 EWADDG
+302 EWADG

-322 QDGVVE
+322 QDGVAE
-328 IPVAGYTSPTQIQA
+328 IPFVISNINP
-342 IGLVCVPQGYGISF
+342 GIIKLCSNNGF
-356 QYNTHNLIIS
+356 KMDSQKNLIIQS
-366 NPLPSL
+366 AMELAINTRPKVYNARFGV
-372 IDGRNNMWQAD
+372 IDSGN
-383 YYALTLRR
+383 Y
-391 IDYAVK
+391 DYAVK
-397 AAMCDGKGTAWTADE
+397 TAMCDGKGAAWTADE
-412 QAAARERMGIISE
+412 QAAARDRMGAWTTIADITLDE
-425 DDFELIAT
+425 D
-433 VNPSKEEIVS
+433 
-443 SMLIDLAKPIKANF
+443 
-457 YIVCNIGITDK
+457 
-468 SLNYVNIPRLQLTI
+468 VNIIDAVSVQGYRKYSVVVLLSQHITVDCYIQPRLICGNSMSTVA
-482 NDYTTWM
+482 YESA
-489 YQPLQKNDTELR
+489 KNMTFLFFDIEEFG
-501 YMLMQIPIC
+501 YI
-510 KKSGLVILSNHIPIN
+510 G
-525 NDFQSGTNLV
+525 GTNSSSLF
-535 GNGLGIAP
+535 GCESYKNEIGAISP
-543 YSDRNYSKGITKINI
+543 NIFKYSTVKINYNSTGKFPFLMGI
-558 VAKDNYSAGYF
+558 GVVANGASIPSG
-569 SKNTVF
+569 S
-575 TIYGKRI
+575 RIIIRGHS

>member
-1 MAFADNNIIPV
+1 MDTNIIPV

-64 IDGVT
+64 MDGVT

-94 VTDEESGNTEYRITI
+94 VADEESGNTEYRITI

-214 MQEHPFEETD
+214 MQEHPLEETD

-256 TSELE
+256 TSELD
-261 NDSGFLTEHQD
+261 NDSGFLN
-272 ISGKLDSPPNPE
+272 SPPTPE

-292 SVNEDGTFTC
+292 SVNEDGTFVC

-308 GSNLDVRINGESIV
+308 GSNLDVRINGKSIV
-322 QDGVVE
+322 QDGVAE
-328 IPVAGYTSPTQIQA
+328 IPISSHDTLGLVYTDNSAGGYTT
-342 IGLVCVPQGYGISF
+342 GLMNQQGRLKV
-356 QYNTHNLIIS
+356 NTASIDDVNKRRLRKEIDCS
-366 NPLPSL
+366 NF
-372 IDGRNNMWQAD
+372 
-383 YYALTLRR
+383 
-391 IDYAVK
+391 DYAVK
-397 AAMCDGKGTAWTADE
+397 AAMCDGKGAAWTAEE
-412 QAAARERMGIISE
+412 QAAARERMGAWTTIADITLDE
-425 DDFELIAT
+425 D
-433 VNPSKEEIVS
+433 
-443 SMLIDLAKPIKANF
+443 
-457 YIVCNIGITDK
+457 
-468 SLNYVNIPRLQLTI
+468 VNIIDTVSVQGYRKYSVVVLLSQRITVDCYIQPRLICGNSMSTVA
-482 NDYTTWM
+482 YESA
-489 YQPLQKNDTELR
+489 KNMTFLFFDIEEFGYIGGENSASLFGCES
-501 YMLMQIPIC
+501 YKNEIGAISPNIF
-510 KKSGLVILSNHIPIN
+510 K
-525 NDFQSGTNLV
+525 
-535 GNGLGIAP
+535 
-543 YSDRNYSKGITKINI
+543 YSTVKINY
-558 VAKDNYSAGYF
+558 NSAGKF
-569 SKNTVF
+569 PFLTGIGVVAQGAS
-575 TIYGKRI
+575 IPSGSRIIIRGHS

>member
-1 MAFADNNIIPV
+1 MAFADTNIIPV

-64 IDGVT
+64 MDGVT

-209 AVGAY
+209 AVGEY

-224 PTVPDW
+224 PTVPEW
-230 AKRPE
+230 AKQPE

-261 NDSGFLTEHQD
+261 NDSGFLE
-272 ISGKLDSPPNPE
+272 SPPTPE
-284 VGKILKIK
+284 PGKILKIK
-292 SVNEDGTFTC
+292 SVNEDGTFVC
-302 EWADDG
+302 EWADG
-308 GSNLDVRINGESIV
+308 GSNLDVRIDGKSIV
-322 QDGVVE
+322 QDGVAE
-328 IPVAGYTSPTQIQA
+328 IPISSHDTLGLVYTDNSAGGYTT
-342 IGLVCVPQGYGISF
+342 GLMNQQGRL
-356 QYNTHNLIIS
+356 QVNTASIDDVNKRRLRKEIDCS
-366 NPLPSL
+366 NF
-372 IDGRNNMWQAD
+372 
-383 YYALTLRR
+383 
-391 IDYAVK
+391 DYAVK
-397 AAMCDGKGTAWTADE
+397 AAMCDGKGAAWTADE
-412 QAAARERMGIISE
+412 QKAAKERIGVIKRYDVDLFESVILAEEAASIRFNFPE
-425 DDFELIAT
+425 TQKLEYCILRFEIPQVTKSSPLYIELDDALAVLI
-433 VNPSKEEIVS
+433 P
-443 SMLIDLAKPIKANF
+443 
-457 YIVCNIGITDK
+457 
-468 SLNYVNIPRLQLTI
+468 
-482 NDYTTWM
+482 
-489 YQPLQKNDTELR
+489 
-501 YMLMQIPIC
+501 
-510 KKSGLVILSNHIPIN
+510 SGLVST
-525 NDFQSGTNLV
+525 SGTRCLTVECFIKDKEVYADISGNSTNFTTGQMSRAYQDNSQIRTEINYINLRMA
-535 GNGLGIAP
+535 NGCVYPAG
-543 YSDRNYSKGITKINI
+543 TKVSLLI
-558 VAKDNYSAGYF
+558 
-569 SKNTVF
+569 
-575 TIYGKRI
+575 

>member
-1 MAFADNNIIPV
+1 MAFADTNIIPV

-64 IDGVT
+64 MDGVT

-94 VTDEESGNTEYRITI
+94 VADEESGNTEYRITI

-162 LSEKITRPQSAKV
+162 LSEKITRPQYAKV

-230 AKRPE
+230 AKQPE
-235 KPTYTAEDVGALPD
+235 KPTYTAEEVGALPD

-261 NDSGFLTEHQD
+261 NDSGFLN
-272 ISGKLDSPPNPE
+272 SPPTPE
-284 VGKILKIK
+284 VGKILRVK

-302 EWADDG
+302 EWADG
-308 GSNLDVRINGESIV
+308 GSDLDVRINGESIV
-322 QDGVVE
+322 QDGVAE
-328 IPVAGYTSPTQIQA
+328 IPTSRKNSLGVIGYRSTTDGVYINGEGILSI
-342 IGLVCVPQGYGISF
+342 VPANNSY
-356 QYNTHNLIIS
+356 IS
-366 NPLPSL
+366 NRIYSMPITP
-372 IDGRNNMWQAD
+372 M
-383 YYALTLRR
+383 AL
-391 IDYAVK
+391 DYAVK
-397 AAMCDGKGTAWTADE
+397 AAMCDGKGAAWTAEE
-412 QAAARERMGIISE
+412 QASARDRMGAWTTIADITLAE
-425 DDFELIAT
+425 DVNLIDGVSVQGYRKYSVVVLLSQIIAT
-433 VNPSKEEIVS
+433 DCYIQPRIVCGNSKTAMAYESAKNMTFLLFDIEELGYIGGKNS
-443 SMLIDLAKPIKANF
+443 SSLFGCGSYKNEIGAISPNAFKYSTVKANYNSTGKF
-457 YIVCNIGITDK
+457 PFLMGIDVVA
-468 SLNYVNIPRLQLTI
+468 NGANIP
-482 NDYTTWM
+482 
-489 YQPLQKNDTELR
+489 
-501 YMLMQIPIC
+501 
-510 KKSGLVILSNHIPIN
+510 SGSRIIIR
-525 NDFQSGTNLV
+525 G
-535 GNGLGIAP
+535 
-543 YSDRNYSKGITKINI
+543 YS
-558 VAKDNYSAGYF
+558 
-569 SKNTVF
+569 
-575 TIYGKRI
+575 

>member
-64 IDGVT
+64 MDGVT

-94 VTDEESGNTEYRITI
+94 VADEESGNTEYRITI

-175 GQVIAVKE
+175 GQVITVKE

-230 AKRPE
+230 AKQPE

-256 TSELE
+256 TSELD
-261 NDSGFLTEHQD
+261 NDSGFLE
-272 ISGKLDSPPNPE
+272 SPPTPE
-284 VGKILKIK
+284 VGKILKIR

-308 GSNLDVRINGESIV
+308 GSNLDVRIDGKSIV
-322 QDGVVE
+322 QDGVAE
-328 IPVAGYTSPTQIQA
+328 IPISSHDTLGLVYTDNSAGGYTT
-342 IGLVCVPQGYGISF
+342 GLMNRQGRL
-356 QYNTHNLIIS
+356 QVNTASIDDVNKRRLRKEIDCS
-366 NPLPSL
+366 NF
-372 IDGRNNMWQAD
+372 
-383 YYALTLRR
+383 
-391 IDYAVK
+391 DYAVK
-397 AAMCDGKGTAWTADE
+397 AAMCDGKGAAWTADE
-412 QAAARERMGIISE
+412 QAAARERMGAWTTIADIALAEDVNSIDEVSVQGYRRYSVVVLLSQIITTDCYIQPILVCGNSKASMAYE
-425 DDFELIAT
+425 SAKNMTFLLFNIEELGYIGGENNSSLFGCGSYKNEIGAISPNAFKYST
-433 VNPSKEEIVS
+433 VKVNYNSTGKFPFLMGIGVVANGASIPSGS
-443 SMLIDLAKPIKANF
+443 
-457 YIVCNIGITDK
+457 
-468 SLNYVNIPRLQLTI
+468 
-482 NDYTTWM
+482 
-489 YQPLQKNDTELR
+489 
-501 YMLMQIPIC
+501 
-510 KKSGLVILSNHIPIN
+510 
-525 NDFQSGTNLV
+525 
-535 GNGLGIAP
+535 
-543 YSDRNYSKGITKINI
+543 
-558 VAKDNYSAGYF
+558 
-569 SKNTVF
+569 
-575 TIYGKRI
+575 RIIIRGHN